1 MVAPQKVLLLGGHG
15 KIALKLTPLLLKRSW
30 DVTSVIR
37 NPDHESEIL
46 ALTKGQPGKLSVL
59 VESLD
64 DVKTSADADKVLN
77 KVDPTIVVWSAG
89 AGGKGGPPRTYSIDR
104 DAAKSYITASLSRPS
119 VHKFLMISYIASRR
133 TPAPWWDAADMAAAE
148 KVNKEI
154 LPHYFA
160 AKVEADE
167 HLLVETERR
176 RRKGVDGKGEGKG
189 GFQMINLRP
198 GTLTDGEATG
208 KVKLGKTGS
217 RGEVS
222 RGDVAVV
229 ADEMLGRGDVRG
241 WFDLLAGKEG
251 VGEAVERVVREG
263 WDGVEGEDLGALYK
277 GLD

>member
-1 MVAPQKVLLLGGHG
+1 MAAPHKVLLLGGHG

-37 NPDHESEIL
+37 NPEHESEIL
-46 ALTKGQPGKLSVL
+46 ALGKGQPGKLSVL

-64 DVKTSADADKVLN
+64 DVRTSADADKVLN

-89 AGGKGGPPRTYSIDR
+89 AGGKGGPPRTRAIDLI
-104 DAAKSYITASLSRPS
+104 AAKAYITASLSRPH
-119 VHKFLMISYIASRR
+119 VQKFLMISYIASRR
-133 TPAPWWDAADMAAAE
+133 SPAPWWDAADIAAAE

-154 LPHYFA
+154 LPLYFA

-167 HLLVETERR
+167 WLLVESERR
-176 RRKGVDGKGEGKG
+176 RRRDGEEKGEGA
-189 GFQMINLRP
+189 FQMINLRP

-208 KVKLGKTGS
+208 KVRLGKTGS

-229 ADEMLGRGDVRG
+229 ADEMLGREDVRG
-241 WFDLLAGKEG
+241 WFDLLGGEEE
-251 VGEAVERVVREG
+251 VGSAVERVVREG
-263 WDGVEGEDLGALYK
+263 WDGVEGEDLDGLYK
-277 GLD
+277 RLE